1 MRASHGFNRFMGFM
15 RFGIALVFATT
26 FASAPAIAQLQNGS
40 LAGAGTIPGLNPNG
54 PIKVLPVRGNIYVLM
69 GGGANITLS
78 VGLDGVLM
86 VDSGSAEMS
95 DQVLA
100 AIRSVQQWVEARS
113 AAAAPPVLFG
123 AETRNSIIEA
133 RRADAPPKPI
143 RYIVATSIA
152 PEHIGGNVKI
162 SGAGQ
167 TFTGGNVAG
176 QLADVREGA
185 AILGH
190 ENLQNRLAN
199 PQAGQP
205 AFPTRAQLT
214 DTYPTDSMKLSNF
227 FNGEGIVLMHQP
239 AAFTDGDTMV
249 HFRGSDVI
257 AAGEVF
263 RTTTYPVM
271 DVARGGT
278 INGVIEGLN
287 HIIDLAVPEFR
298 SEGGT
303 LVIPAYG
310 RISDIADVA
319 YYRDMTT
326 ILRDRIQDMVK
337 KGMTLEQVKAAKPT
351 ADYDGRYGATT
362 GPWTTDMF
370 IEAVYKTL
378 PRDAASRPA
387 VPPSGATPRRG
398 ATK

>member
-1 MRASHGFNRFMGFM
+1 MPARFAVAVAFA
-15 RFGIALVFATT
+15 IALATVPI
-26 FASAPAIAQLQNGS
+26 SAQLQNGS
-40 LAGAGTIPGLNPNG
+40 LAGAGTIPGLDTNG

-78 VGLDGVLM
+78 IGLDGVLM
-86 VDSGSAEMS
+86 VDSGAADKS

-100 AIRSVQQWVEARS
+100 AIRTVQQWVEART
-113 AAAAPPVLFG
+113 AAAAPSVLYG
-123 AETRNSIIEA
+123 AETRSSITET

-143 RYIVATSIA
+143 RYIIATSIA
-152 PEHIGGNVKI
+152 PDHIGGNLNV
-162 SGAGQ
+162 SNAGR

-176 QLADVREGA
+176 QLSDVSQGA

-190 ENLQNRLAN
+190 ENLQTRMSN
-199 PQAGQP
+199 PPAGQR
-205 AFPTRAQLT
+205 AFPTRALPT

-227 FNGEGIVLMHQP
+227 FNGEGIVLIHQP

-263 RTTTYPVM
+263 RTTTYPVI
-271 DVARGGT
+271 DAAKGGT

-337 KGMTLEQVKAAKPT
+337 KGMTLDQVKAAKPT
-351 ADYDGRYGATT
+351 ADYDGRYGATS

-378 PRDAASRPA
+378 PRDAATRPA
-387 VPPSGATPRRG
+387 APSPAATPRRG

>member
-1 MRASHGFNRFMGFM
+1 MHGKWTAF
-15 RFGIALVFATT
+15 ALAGALAIGAT
-26 FASAPAIAQLQNGS
+26 ASAQTLNGS
-40 LAGAGTIPGLNPNG
+40 LAGAGSIPGLNPSS

-69 GGGANITLS
+69 GAGANITLS

-100 AIRSVQQWVEARS
+100 AIRTVQQWVEAK
-113 AAAAPPVLFG
+113 AAASAPPVLYG

-133 RRADAPPKPI
+133 RRADVPPKPI
-143 RYIVATSIA
+143 RFIVATSIA
-152 PEHIGGNVKI
+152 ADHIGGNVKM
-162 SGAGQ
+162 SNAGK

-176 QLADVREGA
+176 QLSDVGQGA

-190 ENLQNRLAN
+190 ENLQNRMSN
-199 PQAGQP
+199 PPAGQP
-205 AFPTRAQLT
+205 AFPTRALPT
-214 DTYPTDSMKLSNF
+214 DTYYGDSMKLSNF

-249 HFRGSDVI
+249 YFRGSDVI

-263 RTTTYPVM
+263 RTTTYPVI
-271 DVARGGT
+271 DVAKGGT
-278 INGVIEGLN
+278 INGTIEGLN

-303 LVIPAYG
+303 IVIPAYG
-310 RISDIADVA
+310 RICDIADVA

-326 ILRDRIQDMVK
+326 ILRDRIQDMAK
-337 KGMTLEQVKAAKPT
+337 KGMTLDQVKAAKPT

-362 GPWTTDMF
+362 GPWTTSMF
-370 IEAVYKTL
+370 IEAVYRTA
-378 PRDAASRPA
+378 PRGGTR
-387 VPPSGATPRRG
+387 
-398 ATK
+398 

>member
-1 MRASHGFNRFMGFM
+1 MLARLACLAV
-15 RFGIALVFATT
+15 ITLAVAT
-26 FASAPAIAQLQNGS
+26 APITAQLQSGS
-40 LAGAGTIPGLNPNG
+40 LAGVGTIPGLNPDG

-78 VGLDGVLM
+78 VGLDGALM
-86 VDSGSAEMS
+86 VDSGSADKS

-100 AIRSVQQWVEARS
+100 AIRTVQQWVEAKT
-113 AAAAPPVLFG
+113 AAAAPPVLYG
-123 AETRNSIIEA
+123 AETRNSITEA

-143 RYIVATSIA
+143 RYIIATSIA
-152 PEHIGGNVKI
+152 PDHIGGNVNLSS
-162 SGAGQ
+162 SGR

-176 QLADVREGA
+176 QLSDVSQGA

-190 ENLQNRLAN
+190 ENLQTRMAN
-199 PQAGQP
+199 PPAGQP
-205 AFPTRAQLT
+205 TVPTRALPT

-239 AAFTDGDTMV
+239 AAFTDGDTIV

-263 RTTTYPVM
+263 RTTTYPVI
-271 DVARGGT
+271 DVAKGGT

-326 ILRDRIQDMVK
+326 ILRDRIQDMAK

-351 ADYDGRYGATT
+351 SDYDGRYGATS
-362 GPWTTDMF
+362 GLWTTDMF

-387 VPPSGATPRRG
+387 APSSAATPRRG

>member
-1 MRASHGFNRFMGFM
+1 MRAKAGFRGFVLALAAA
-15 RFGIALVFATT
+15 ALV
-26 FASAPAIAQLQNGS
+26 AIPGAAQTPSGA
-40 LAGAGTIPGLNPNG
+40 LAGAGTIPGLDPKS
-54 PIKVLPVRGNIYVLM
+54 PVKALPVRGNIYVLM
-69 GGGANITLS
+69 GGGANITVS

-100 AIRSVQQWVEARS
+100 AIRGVQQWVEAKT
-113 AAAAPPVLFG
+113 AAAAPPVLYG
-123 AETRNSIIEA
+123 AETRNSVIEA
-133 RRADAPPKPI
+133 RRFDAPPKPV

-152 PEHIGGNVKI
+152 SDHIGGNVALAN
-162 SGAGQ
+162 AGR

-176 QLADVREGA
+176 QLSDVGQGA

-190 ENLQNRLAN
+190 ENLQNRMAH
-199 PQAGQP
+199 PPAGQP
-205 AFPTRAQLT
+205 AYPTRAQLT
-214 DTYPTDSMKLSNF
+214 DTYYTDSMKLSNF

-249 HFRGSDVI
+249 YFRGSDVI

-263 RTTTYPVM
+263 RTTTYPVI
-271 DVARGGT
+271 DVAKGGT
-278 INGVIEGLN
+278 INGTIEGLN

-303 LVIPAYG
+303 IVIPAYG
-310 RISDIADVA
+310 RICDIADVA

-337 KGMTLEQVKAAKPT
+337 KGMTPDQVKAAKPT
-351 ADYDGRYGATT
+351 ADYDGRYGATS
-362 GPWTTDMF
+362 GPWTTSMF
-370 IEAVYKTL
+370 IEAVYKTV
-378 PRDAASRPA
+378 PR
-387 VPPSGATPRRG
+387 GG
-398 ATK
+398 TK

>member
-1 MRASHGFNRFMGFM
+1 MPARFAVSMA
-15 RFGIALVFATT
+15 IAVALATMPI
-26 FASAPAIAQLQNGS
+26 SAQLQDGS
-40 LAGAGTIPGLNPNG
+40 LAGGGTIPGLNANG

-78 VGLDGVLM
+78 IGLDGVLM
-86 VDSGSAEMS
+86 VDSGAADRS

-100 AIRSVQQWVEARS
+100 AIRTVQQWVEAKTF
-113 AAAAPPVLFG
+113 AAAPPVLYG
-123 AETRNSIIEA
+123 AETRSSITEA

-143 RYIVATSIA
+143 RYIIATSIA
-152 PEHIGGNVKI
+152 PDHIGGNVKA
-162 SGAGQ
+162 SSVGQ

-176 QLADVREGA
+176 QLSDVGHGA

-190 ENLQNRLAN
+190 ENLQNRMSN
-199 PQAGQP
+199 PPAGQQP
-205 AFPTRAQLT
+205 FPTRALPT
-214 DTYPTDSMKLSNF
+214 DTYYTDSMKLSNF
-227 FNGEGIVLMHQP
+227 FNGEGIVLLHQP

-249 HFRGSDVI
+249 YFRGSDVI
-257 AAGEVF
+257 ATGELF
-263 RTTTYPVM
+263 RMTTYPVIDM
-271 DVARGGT
+271 AKGGT

-287 HIIDLAVPEFR
+287 HIIDMSVPEFR

-326 ILRDRIQDMVK
+326 ILRDRIQDLVK
-337 KGMTLEQVKAAKPT
+337 KGMTLDQVKAAKAT
-351 ADYDGRYGATT
+351 ADYDGRYGATS

-370 IEAVYKTL
+370 IEAVFKTL
-378 PRDAASRPA
+378 PREAAARPA
-387 VPPSGATPRRG
+387 VSPAPKRG
-398 ATK
+398 GTK

>member
-1 MRASHGFNRFMGFM
+1 MPVRLAVSV
-15 RFGIALVFATT
+15 ALAVALTT
-26 FASAPAIAQLQNGS
+26 VSISAQLQSGS
-40 LAGAGTIPGLNPNG
+40 LAGVGMIPGVNPNG

-69 GGGANITLS
+69 GAGANITLS

-95 DQVLA
+95 DQVLS
-100 AIRSVQQWVEARS
+100 AIRVVQQWVEARS
-113 AAAAPPVLFG
+113 AAAAPPVLYG

-152 PEHIGGNVKI
+152 PDHIGGNVNI
-162 SGAGQ
+162 SNAGR

-176 QLADVREGA
+176 QLSDVSQGA

-190 ENLQNRLAN
+190 ENLQTRMAS
-199 PQAGQP
+199 PPAGQP
-205 AFPTRAQLT
+205 AFPTRALPT

-239 AAFTDGDTMV
+239 AAFTDGDTIV

-263 RTTTYPVM
+263 RTTTYPGI
-271 DVARGGT
+271 DSSKGGT
-278 INGVIEGLN
+278 INGVIDGLN
-287 HIIDLAVPEFR
+287 HLIDLAVPEFR

-319 YYRDMTT
+319 YYRDMVT

-337 KGMTLEQVKAAKPT
+337 KGMTVEQVKAAKPT

-387 VPPSGATPRRG
+387 APPTGGTPRRG

>member
-1 MRASHGFNRFMGFM
+1 MRAKYVTL
-15 RFGIALVFATT
+15 AAAFATALAIAP
-26 FASAPAIAQLQNGS
+26 ASAQLLNGS
-40 LAGAGTIPGLNPNG
+40 VAGAGTIPGLNPNG
-54 PIKVLPVRGNIYVLM
+54 PIKVLPVRGNLYVLI

-86 VDSGSAEMS
+86 VDSGSADKS

-100 AIRSVQQWVEARS
+100 AIRAVQQWVEAKT
-113 AAAAPPVLFG
+113 AAAAPPVLYG
-123 AETRNSIIEA
+123 AETRNSINEA

-152 PEHIGGNVKI
+152 PDHIGGNVNL
-162 SGAGQ
+162 SNAGR

-176 QLADVREGA
+176 QLSDVSQGA

-190 ENLQNRLAN
+190 ENLQTRMAS
-199 PQAGQP
+199 PPAGQP
-205 AFPTRAQLT
+205 AFPTRALPT

-239 AAFTDGDTMV
+239 AAFTDGDTIV

-257 AAGEVF
+257 VAGEVF
-263 RTTTYPVM
+263 RTTTYPVI
-271 DVARGGT
+271 DAAKGGT

-287 HIIDLAVPEFR
+287 HIIDLTVPEFR

-310 RISDIADVA
+310 RISDVADVA

-351 ADYDGRYGATT
+351 ADYDGRYGAAS
-362 GPWTTDMF
+362 GSWTTDMF

-378 PRDAASRPA
+378 PRDAANRPA
-387 VPPSGATPRRG
+387 ASPSAPTPRRG

>member
-1 MRASHGFNRFMGFM
+1 MRGKPR
-15 RFGIALVFATT
+15 ALMLAFAGVLAAT
-26 FASAPAIAQLQNGS
+26 ALLPAQTLNGS
-40 LAGAGTIPGLNPNG
+40 LAGAGIIPGLNPNS
-54 PIKVLPVRGNIYVLM
+54 PVKVLPVRGNIYVLM
-69 GGGANITLS
+69 GAGANITMS

-86 VDSGSAEMS
+86 VDSGSAEMT

-100 AIRSVQQWVEARS
+100 AIRSVQQWVEAKT
-113 AAAAPPVLFG
+113 AAAAPPVLYG
-123 AETRNSIIEA
+123 AETRNSIVEA
-133 RRADAPPKPI
+133 RGADVPPKPI

-152 PEHIGGNVKI
+152 PDHIGGNVKL
-162 SGAGQ
+162 SNAGQ

-176 QLADVREGA
+176 QLSDVGQGA

-190 ENLQNRLAN
+190 ENLQNRMAN
-199 PQAGQP
+199 
-205 AFPTRAQLT
+205 RALPT
-214 DTYPTDSMKLSNF
+214 DTYYGDSMKLSNF
-227 FNGEGIVLMHQP
+227 FNGEGVVLLHQP

-249 HFRGSDVI
+249 YFRGSDVI

-263 RTTTYPVM
+263 RTTTYPVI
-271 DVARGGT
+271 DTARGGT

-303 LVIPAYG
+303 IVIPAYG
-310 RISDIADVA
+310 RICDIADVA

-337 KGMTLEQVKAAKPT
+337 KGMTIEQVKAAKPT
-351 ADYDGRYGATT
+351 ADYDGRYGAMS

-370 IEAVYKTL
+370 VEAVFKTL
-378 PRDAASRPA
+378 PR
-387 VPPSGATPRRG
+387 GG
-398 ATK
+398 TK

>member
-1 MRASHGFNRFMGFM
+1 MLARLACSAA
-15 RFGIALVFATT
+15 IALAMADVPI
-26 FASAPAIAQLQNGS
+26 SAQLQSGS

-54 PIKVLPVRGNIYVLM
+54 PITVLPVRGNIYVLM

-86 VDSGSAEMS
+86 VDSGSADKS

-100 AIRSVQQWVEARS
+100 AIRTVQQWVEAKT
-113 AAAAPPVLFG
+113 AAAAPPVLYG
-123 AETRNSIIEA
+123 AETRNSITEA

-152 PEHIGGNVKI
+152 PDHIGGNVNLSS
-162 SGAGQ
+162 SGR

-176 QLADVREGA
+176 QLSDVSQGA

-190 ENLQNRLAN
+190 ENLQTRMAN
-199 PQAGQP
+199 TPAGQP
-205 AFPTRAQLT
+205 TVPTRALPT

-239 AAFTDGDTMV
+239 AAFTDGDTIV

-263 RTTTYPVM
+263 RTTTYPVI
-271 DVARGGT
+271 DVAKGGT

-287 HIIDLAVPEFR
+287 HISDLAVPEFR

-310 RISDIADVA
+310 RISDIADVS

-326 ILRDRIQDMVK
+326 ILRDRIQDMAK

-387 VPPSGATPRRG
+387 ATPKRG

>member
-1 MRASHGFNRFMGFM
+1 MPAKSGFSRFRGFREFRGF
-15 RFGIALVFATT
+15 RFACALAAAGALIALPGA
-26 FASAPAIAQLQNGS
+26 AQTSNGA
-40 LAGAGTIPGLNPNG
+40 LAGAGTIPGLDPRS
-54 PIKVLPVRGNIYVLM
+54 PVKVLPVRGNIYVLM

-78 VGLDGVLM
+78 AGLDGVLM
-86 VDSGSAEMS
+86 VDSGSGQMN

-100 AIRSVQQWVEARS
+100 AIRGVQQWVEAKS
-113 AAAAPPVLFG
+113 AASAQPVLYG

-133 RRADAPPKPI
+133 RRFDAPPKPI

-152 PEHIGGNVKI
+152 PDHIGGNVALAT
-162 SGAGQ
+162 AGK

-176 QLADVREGA
+176 QLSDVGQGA

-190 ENLQNRLAN
+190 ENVQNRMAS
-199 PQAGQP
+199 PPAGQP

-214 DTYPTDSMKLSNF
+214 DTYYTDSMKLSNF
-227 FNGEGIVLMHQP
+227 FNGEGVVLMHQP

-249 HFRGSDVI
+249 YFRGSDVI

-263 RTTTYPVM
+263 RTTTYPVI
-271 DVARGGT
+271 DVAKGGT

-287 HIIDLAVPEFR
+287 HIIDLSVPEFR

-303 LVIPAYG
+303 IVIPAYG
-310 RISDIADVA
+310 RICDIADVA

-337 KGMTLEQVKAAKPT
+337 KGMTLDQVKAAKPT
-351 ADYDGRYGATT
+351 ADYDGRYGAAT
-362 GPWTTDMF
+362 GPWTTNMF
-370 IEAVYKTL
+370 IEAVYKTV
-378 PRDAASRPA
+378 PRA
-387 VPPSGATPRRG
+387 G
-398 ATK
+398 TK

>member
-1 MRASHGFNRFMGFM
+1 MLARLACSAA
-15 RFGIALVFATT
+15 IALAMADVPI
-26 FASAPAIAQLQNGS
+26 SAQLQSGS
-40 LAGAGTIPGLNPNG
+40 LAGVGTIPGLNPNG

-86 VDSGSAEMS
+86 VDSGSADKS

-100 AIRSVQQWVEARS
+100 AIRTVQQWVEAKT
-113 AAAAPPVLFG
+113 AAAAPPVLYG
-123 AETRNSIIEA
+123 AETRNSITEA

-152 PEHIGGNVKI
+152 PDHIGGNVNLSS
-162 SGAGQ
+162 SGR

-176 QLADVREGA
+176 QLSDVSQGA

-190 ENLQNRLAN
+190 ENLQTRMAN
-199 PQAGQP
+199 TPAGQP
-205 AFPTRAQLT
+205 TVPTRALPT

-239 AAFTDGDTMV
+239 AAFTDGDTIV

-263 RTTTYPVM
+263 RTTTYPVI
-271 DVARGGT
+271 DVAKGGT

-287 HIIDLAVPEFR
+287 HISDLAVPEFR

-310 RISDIADVA
+310 RISDIADVS

-326 ILRDRIQDMVK
+326 ILRDRIQDMAK

-387 VPPSGATPRRG
+387 ATPKRG

>member
-1 MRASHGFNRFMGFM
+1 MRDEAGFRGFRGFRRFMRFIGFMGFM
-15 RFGIALVFATT
+15 EFVLAVAAVIALVATP
-26 FASAPAIAQLQNGS
+26 ASAQTLNGA
-40 LAGAGTIPGLNPNG
+40 LAGAGTIPGLDPKS
-54 PIKVLPVRGNIYVLM
+54 PITVLPVRGNIYVLM

-86 VDSGSAEMS
+86 VDSGSAAMS
-95 DQVLA
+95 EQVLA
-100 AIRSVQQWVEARS
+100 AIRGVQQWVEAKT
-113 AAAAPPVLFG
+113 AASAPPVLYG
-123 AETRNSIIEA
+123 AETRNSITEA
-133 RRADAPPKPI
+133 RRLDAPPKPI

-152 PEHIGGNVKI
+152 PDHIGGNVALA
-162 SGAGQ
+162 SAGK

-176 QLADVREGA
+176 QLSDVGQGA

-190 ENLQNRLAN
+190 ENLQNRMVN
-199 PQAGQP
+199 PDAGQ
-205 AFPTRAQLT
+205 AALPTRAQLT
-214 DTYPTDSMKLSNF
+214 DTYYTDAMKLSNF
-227 FNGEGIVLMHQP
+227 FNGEGVVLMHQP

-257 AAGEVF
+257 AAGEVL
-263 RTTTYPVM
+263 RTTTYPVI
-271 DVARGGT
+271 DVAKGGT

-310 RISDIADVA
+310 RICDIADVA

-337 KGMTLEQVKAAKPT
+337 KGMTLDQVKAARPT
-351 ADYDGRYGATT
+351 VDYDGRYGAAT
-362 GPWTTDMF
+362 GPWTTSMF
-370 IEAVYKTL
+370 IEAVYKTV
-378 PRDAASRPA
+378 PR
-387 VPPSGATPRRG
+387 GG
-398 ATK
+398 TK

>member
-1 MRASHGFNRFMGFM
+1 MPARLATAV
-15 RFGIALVFATT
+15 ALAAVLAHAT
-26 FASAPAIAQLQNGS
+26 ASAQLLNGS
-40 LAGAGTIPGLNPNG
+40 LAGSGTIPGVNPNG
-54 PIKVLPVRGNIYVLM
+54 PIRVLPVRGNIYVLM

-95 DQVLA
+95 DQVLT
-100 AIRSVQQWVEARS
+100 AIRAVQQWVEAKT
-113 AAAAPPVLFG
+113 AAAAVPVLFG
-123 AETRNSIIEA
+123 AETRNSIVEA

-152 PEHIGGNVKI
+152 PDHIGGNVKL
-162 SGAGQ
+162 SSTGR

-176 QLADVREGA
+176 QLADASQGA

-190 ENLQNRLAN
+190 ENLQNRMAN
-199 PQAGQP
+199 PPAGQP
-205 AFPTRAQLT
+205 AFPTRALPT

-227 FNGEGIVLMHQP
+227 FNGEGILLMHQP

-249 HFRGSDVI
+249 YFRGSDVI

-263 RTTTYPVM
+263 RTTTYPVI
-271 DVARGGT
+271 DVAKGGT

-337 KGMTLEQVKAAKPT
+337 KGMTLEQVKAARPT
-351 ADYDGRYGATT
+351 ADYDGRYGAAT
-362 GPWTTDMF
+362 GAWTTDMF

-378 PRDAASRPA
+378 PREAASRPA
-387 VPPSGATPRRG
+387 SPASGAAPRRG

>member
-1 MRASHGFNRFMGFM
+1 MLARLAFLAA
-15 RFGIALVFATT
+15 ITLAVAT
-26 FASAPAIAQLQNGS
+26 APISAQLQNGS
-40 LAGAGTIPGLNPNG
+40 LAGVGTIPGLNPDA

-86 VDSGSAEMS
+86 VDSGSADKS

-100 AIRSVQQWVEARS
+100 AIRTVQQWVEAKT
-113 AAAAPPVLFG
+113 AAAAPPVLYG
-123 AETRNSIIEA
+123 AETRNSITEA

-152 PEHIGGNVKI
+152 PDHIGGNVNLST
-162 SGAGQ
+162 SGR

-176 QLADVREGA
+176 QLSDVSQGA

-190 ENLQNRLAN
+190 ENLQTRMAN
-199 PQAGQP
+199 PPAGQP
-205 AFPTRAQLT
+205 AFPTRALPT

-239 AAFTDGDTMV
+239 AAFTDGDTIV

-263 RTTTYPVM
+263 RTTTYPVI
-271 DVARGGT
+271 DVAKGGT
-278 INGVIEGLN
+278 IDGVIEGLN
-287 HIIDLAVPEFR
+287 HIIDLAVAEFR

-326 ILRDRIQDMVK
+326 ILRDRIQDMAK

-351 ADYDGRYGATT
+351 SDYDGRYGATS
-362 GPWTTDMF
+362 GLWTTDMF

-387 VPPSGATPRRG
+387 ASPSAATTKRG